1 MKVLDACTPDV
12 LLQKVMEFLTET
24 KRLLDNMDRLM
35 TFAPSGCRV
44 AESALA
50 KLDQNGRLEGHAVW
64 TARPE
69 EKADAE
75 KRFLGEILP
84 AALEKVG
91 DGGGEQAACQADT
104 DGCGSAPARSFLIH
118 PLRMEGHLN
127 GIF

>member
-84 AALEKVG
+84 AALKKSETG
-91 DGGGEQAACQADT
+91 AASRQPVRRIRMAVV
-104 DGCGSAPARSFLIH
+104 PH
-118 PLRMEGHLN
+118 PPEAS
-127 GIF
+127 

>member
-1 MKVLDACTPDV
+1 MDRGLKVLDACTPDV

-69 EKADAE
+69 E
-75 KRFLGEILP
+75 
-84 AALEKVG
+84 
-91 DGGGEQAACQADT
+91 
-104 DGCGSAPARSFLIH
+104 
-118 PLRMEGHLN
+118 
-127 GIF
+127 